1 MSSQPDE
8 VNIPGLHAQI
18 LANMRIIEPHV
29 DSPIITTGYDQ
40 GLWSGMIWI
49 GEGEVAY
56 CAVGFPSAVDALR
69 FLLQSTSSTVYNK
82 FHHGNT

>member
-18 LANMRIIEPHV
+18 L
-29 DSPIITTGYDQ
+29 

-82 FHHGNT
+82 FHHGDT